1 MNTLSQRL
9 KYAKKELTALK
20 TAHPRGLGNLRVYR
34 RIETIVSPAD
44 GGGRIR
50 EYEAKISG
58 NFSSLFAPYP
68 YTQVVIGNS
77 PEDVSMLSMADFE
90 YTSDGMG
97 FATIIDGLFTQP
109 SVPITFEILSLAPVD
124 GIEVEWSEI

>member
-9 KYAKKELTALK
+9 KYAKRELTALK

-34 RIETIVSPAD
+34 RIETIVSPGN
-44 GGGRIR
+44 GGGGIR
-50 EYEAKISG
+50 AYEAKISG

-68 YTQVVIGNS
+68 YTQVVLGDYS
-77 PEDVSMLSMADFE
+77 EDVSLLNMQDFE
-90 YTSDGMG
+90 YTNGGMG
-97 FATIIDGLFTQP
+97 FATVASGFFTQP
-109 SVPITFEILSLAPVD
+109 SVPINIVILSLAPVD